1 MENTPEKYLENYVQ
15 GSLFLFLNGAQD
27 PQNQRR
33 KGLPRRAQSP
43 SSGMALPKQFACQGH
58 PRHPRLAFLL
68 SSPFKFLIPCTKPT
82 SSRQLSLTDCDGS
95 AHSSL
100 PISPD
105 SVQHGL
111 SGMRDVT
118 KHPSTFSSRGPF
130 FPQGQEAVEAR
141 VTVPFPLSRSTGP
154 LRGWPI
160 TSRSWMR
167 SG

>member
-1 MENTPEKYLENYVQ
+1 MEHRTPRIKDVRGSRGEPKAPLLEW
-15 GSLFLFLNGAQD
+15 LFLSN
-27 PQNQRR
+27 
-33 KGLPRRAQSP
+33 SP
-43 SSGMALPKQFACQGH
+43 ARDI

-154 LRGWPI
+154 LWGWPI